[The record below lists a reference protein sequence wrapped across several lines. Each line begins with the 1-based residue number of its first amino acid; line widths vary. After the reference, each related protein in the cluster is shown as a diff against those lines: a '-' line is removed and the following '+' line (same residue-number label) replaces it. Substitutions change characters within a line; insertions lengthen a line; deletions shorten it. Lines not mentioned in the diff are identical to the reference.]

1 MPSGSFDKGTK
12 KSASTSVI
20 PLAFNSW
27 KYGRNLKLHDKR
39 VVQYHKSS
47 IKPPG
52 DLFISSIL
60 MGSLIER
67 ESLLFDREAYL
78 I

>member
-1 MPSGSFDKGTK
+1 MEALTKGPK
-12 KSASTSVI
+12 NLQVCQ
-20 PLAFNSW
+20 LYHLLLNNSW
-27 KYGRNLKLHDKR
+27 KYGRTLKLHDKR

-47 IKPPG
+47 IKPLG
-52 DLFISSIL
+52 GLFISSVL
-60 MGSLIER
+60 TGGLIER